1 MNKIQKK
8 RLYESIM
15 SSTAK
20 VVKRKLNEMA
30 TRTNVLADLKQIID
44 DYSNENNI
52 SSIEIKNALDT
63 LNRTWGT
70 STVSAAK
77 YKSIYDFF
85 KSITIKRLNGLTG
98 YIDKKD
104 FLYLKNYLTGNINL
118 AYYDED
124 PDNDAAYDQVA
135 NINVNKTDKLINVLS
150 TIGQEIEN
158 SNNTIFGIN
167 NKNVKLLQNAYFNG
181 NDPDDGIY
189 RLFYYLIEGRAYIG
203 ADYYEFEDWIDSAT
217 SDLLDKKFK

>member
-20 VVKRKLNEMA
+20 VVKRKLNEME
-30 TRTNVLADLKQIID
+30 TRTNVLADLKQMID

-63 LNRTWGT
+63 LNRTWST
-70 STVSAAK
+70 STVSASK

-135 NINVNKTDKLINVLS
+135 NINVSKTDKLINVLS
-150 TIGQEIEN
+150 TIGREIED

-167 NKNVKLLQNAYFNG
+167 NKNVKLLQNVYFNG

-189 RLFYYLIEGRAYIG
+189 RLFYYLIEGRTYIG

>member
-20 VVKRKLNEMA
+20 VVKRKLNEME
-30 TRTNVLADLKQIID
+30 TRANVLADLKQMID

-63 LNRTWGT
+63 LNRTWST
-70 STVSAAK
+70 STVSASK

-85 KSITIKRLNGLTG
+85 KSITIKRLNGLIG

-124 PDNDAAYDQVA
+124 PDNDAVYDQVA
-135 NINVNKTDKLINVLS
+135 NINVSKTDKLINVLS
-150 TIGQEIEN
+150 TIGREIED

-167 NKNVKLLQNAYFNG
+167 NKNVKLLQNVYFNG

-189 RLFYYLIEGRAYIG
+189 RLFYYLIEGRTYIG